1 MKRARATWQR
11 DLAAAWAAVP
21 NLAVGP
27 QMFEQDKRLVV
38 CDDSLGDRRRGK
50 PMTHE

>member
-1 MKRARATWQR
+1 
-11 DLAAAWAAVP
+11 
-21 NLAVGP
+21 
-27 QMFEQDKRLVV
+27 MFEQDKRLVV